1 MYLIALA
8 WMYVT
13 LIMAASENS
22 VVAGIL
28 TFVFYGALPCGL
40 LLWLLGKPGRK
51 RRKTR
56 QSVEEQ
62 LDTPDRTDTDTE

>member
-40 LLWLLGKPGRK
+40 LLWLLGTPGRK
-51 RRKTR
+51 RRKIR
-56 QSVEEQ
+56 QSVEQQ